1 MCDQSV
7 AETEREDTGKEH
19 MAQQEKLQKF
29 EEKERVD
36 KALRVI
42 GLGIVN
48 IMQLIH
54 TSPEKRSSE
63 DNYYL
68 SVYLAHKVAFFSNG
82 DFSDR

>member
-1 MCDQSV
+1 V